1 MDRAPALLA
10 CPRGRRFCAALAS
23 QLDPTF
29 ELHQILN
36 RTAYGFTD
44 YGPSGLAASA
54 DALDGVETEALA
66 AASASD
72 VLTAVM
78 EVVGNARYWQPPDE
92 VDDVLA
98 APELNR
104 SLRRIAETVAAA
116 PRCRWFGSPADLTAQ
131 RSVWWFHEQFGGW
144 GTFVRPTTVDWN
156 AWRTALIE
164 EENRAARDRPSDP
177 TAPYSGHWWSTPMAT
192 GSPDTT
198 RATNELPA
206 LALELTE
213 DDMGWDRARISP
225 VDVIGQ
231 PRIFEITAPT
241 DWAWLIEQ
249 HPIEVTAS
257 RRHDWYNTT
266 RRSDPWHMPD
276 WASVAEQFDAV
287 HLTIWG
293 YLTTAG
299 NAVPVQLPGGDSAS
313 VLAGWTP
320 DATHWLN
327 PAAIRIEDTPIE
339 YHRNDN
345 SVWTALDR
353 PV

>member
-1 MDRAPALLA
+1 MDLAQALLA
-10 CPRGRRFCAALAS
+10 CPRGRHFCAALAS

-29 ELHQILN
+29 ELHQLLN
-36 RTAYGFTD
+36 RTAYGITD

-54 DALDGVETEALA
+54 EALDDVETHALA
-66 AASASD
+66 GASASD
-72 VLTAVM
+72 VLTALM
-78 EVVGNARYWQPPDE
+78 QAVGYARYWQPPDE
-92 VDDVLA
+92 IDNVFA

-104 SLRRIAETVAAA
+104 SLRRIAEAL
-116 PRCRWFGSPADLTAQ
+116 PEGHLQWLSSPADLTAQ
-131 RSVWWFHEQFGGW
+131 QSVSWYDKQFGGW
-144 GTFVRPTTVDWN
+144 GTGVRPTTVDWN
-156 AWRTALIE
+156 SWRTALIE
-164 EENRAARDRPSDP
+164 EENKAARDRPSDP
-177 TAPYSGHWWSTPMAT
+177 TAPYTGHWWSTPMAT
-192 GSPDTT
+192 GSPETT
-198 RATNELPA
+198 RASDELPA

-213 DDMGWDRARISP
+213 DDMGWDRARVSP

-241 DWAWLIEQ
+241 DWAWLVEH

-266 RRSDPWHMPD
+266 GRTGRWHMPD

-287 HLTIWG
+287 HLTMWG

-299 NAVPVQLPGGDSAS
+299 NAVPVHLPDLDSAS

-320 DATHWLN
+320 DATHWLG
-327 PAAIRIEDTPIE
+327 PAAMRVRDAAIE
-339 YHRNDN
+339 YHRNNDGE
-345 SVWTALDR
+345 WTALGS